1 MSATP
6 NLRVVSPDEA
16 TALPAAAR
24 GPGAGDARWW
34 FGQLALIKAGAPET
48 HGRYT
53 LVEVVAPASYATP
66 LHAHEREDEAFWML
80 DGEAV
85 FDVGGETFDASVGS
99 YLLAPRGVAHR
110 FTAGARGARVLFLF
124 TPGGFERY
132 IEATSVAARQRT
144 VPPPDVTP
152 PENVA
157 EIARAFGTEILSDTA
172 QETAAALRG
181 AT

>member
-1 MSATP
+1 MSRNRA
-6 NLRVVSPDEA
+6 
-16 TALPAAAR
+16 ALPAAVS

-48 HGRYT
+48 DGRYT
-53 LVEVVAPASYATP
+53 LVEIIVPPDYATP
-66 LHAHEREDEAFWML
+66 LHAHAREDEAFWIL

-85 FDVGGETFDASVGS
+85 FDVGGETSDASAGS

-110 FTAGARGARVLFLF
+110 FTAGARGARILFLF

-132 IEATSVAARQRT
+132 IEATSVAARQPT
-144 VPPPDVTP
+144 VPPADVTP

-157 EIARAFGTEILSDTA
+157 EIARAFGTEIF
-172 QETAAALRG
+172 G
-181 AT
+181 G

>member
-1 MSATP
+1 MSATQ
-6 NLRVVSPDEA
+6 NLRVGSPDHV
-16 TALPAAAR
+16 TALPAAVR

-53 LVEVVAPASYATP
+53 LVEIVAPANYATP
-66 LHAHEREDEAFWML
+66 LHVHAREDEAFWIL

-85 FDVGGETFDASVGS
+85 FDVGGEMLDASVGS

-110 FTAGARGARVLFLF
+110 FTAGASGARILFLF

-132 IEATSVAARQRT
+132 IQATSVAARQPII
-144 VPPPDVTP
+144 PPADVTP

-157 EIARAFGTEILSDTA
+157 EIARAFGTEIFGDESRESEA
-172 QETAAALRG
+172 VPS
-181 AT
+181 

>member
-1 MSATP
+1 MSATQ
-6 NLRVVSPDEA
+6 NLRVGSPDHA
-16 TALPAAAR
+16 TALPSAVS

-53 LVEVVAPASYATP
+53 LVEILVPANYATP
-66 LHAHEREDEAFWML
+66 LHVHRREEEAFWIL
-80 DGEAV
+80 DGGAL

-110 FTAGARGARVLFLF
+110 FTAGARGARILFLF

-132 IEATSVAARQRT
+132 IQATSVAARQPII
-144 VPPPDVTP
+144 PPADVTP
-152 PENVA
+152 PQNVA
-157 EIARAFGTEILSDTA
+157 EIARAFGTEIFGNESRESEA
-172 QETAAALRG
+172 VPS
-181 AT
+181 

>member
-1 MSATP
+1 MPSDRAP
-6 NLRVVSPDEA
+6 
-16 TALPAAAR
+16 LPAAVR

-48 HGRYT
+48 GGRYT
-53 LVEVVAPASYATP
+53 LVEIVVPPDYATP
-66 LHAHEREDEAFWML
+66 LHAHRREDEAFWIL

-110 FTAGARGARVLFLF
+110 FTAGARGARILFLF

-132 IEATSVAARQRT
+132 IEATSVAARQPT
-144 VPPPDVTP
+144 VPPADVTP

-157 EIARAFGTEILSDTA
+157 EIARAFGTEIFGS
-172 QETAAALRG
+172 
-181 AT
+181 